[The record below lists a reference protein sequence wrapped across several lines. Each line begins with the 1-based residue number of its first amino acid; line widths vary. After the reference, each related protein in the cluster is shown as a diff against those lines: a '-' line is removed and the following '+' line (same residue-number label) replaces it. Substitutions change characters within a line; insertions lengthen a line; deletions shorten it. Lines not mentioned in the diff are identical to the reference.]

1 MIKHNMTFK
10 EQIEEKNM
18 IEMLTERP
26 GRLKK
31 NNKKQITTEA
41 EKGGFSSQRM
51 GREIFYNTNR
61 WYSQEISRCCTL
73 R

>member
-10 EQIEEKNM
+10 EQIEEEKNM

-31 NNKKQITTEA
+31 NKKQITTEA

-51 GREIFYNTNR
+51 GREILNNTNR